1 VYCCGVDAVTTA
13 TAQASARSPGD
24 QLPGAQPPGA
34 QPPGDQPPGTPFP
47 GAQFHRRGD
56 LEVLTWP
63 ALDAHPLDAVVTT
76 RRGGVSAGPYATL
89 NLGLHS
95 GDRGDSVRENRRR
108 AAAAL
113 GASPDDVVWAA
124 QTHGT
129 RAPIVT
135 AADRGRGADQLAGAV
150 PDADV
155 LVTADPGTVLAIL
168 VADCVPIVLYDPV
181 GHVLACVHAG
191 WRGTVARV
199 TDAALAAMA
208 SLGTRAADV
217 LAGIGPAVA
226 PERYQ
231 VGEEVAEAARQCFG
245 GSPGQIL
252 APDGPGH
259 WLLDLPAANHRILTE
274 AGVPAASIHVAPQR
288 TGAAADTAPTGTGT
302 TPGPFF
308 SYREQHPCGRFA
320 LLGRLAVRGAE

>member
-1 VYCCGVDAVTTA
+1 VNPEDRFWHTRLSGRPAIGRVYCCGVDAVTTVP
-13 TAQASARSPGD
+13 AQASAQVR
-24 QLPGAQPPGA
+24 
-34 QPPGDQPPGTPFP
+34 
-47 GAQFHRRGD
+47 RRGD

-76 RRGGVSAGPYATL
+76 RRGGVSAGPYASL
-89 NLGLHS
+89 NLGLHT
-95 GDRGDSVRENRRR
+95 GDSAAAVRENRRR

-113 GASPDDVVWAA
+113 GASPQDVVWAA

-129 RAPIVT
+129 GARIVT
-135 AADRGRGADQLAGAV
+135 AADRGRGADELSGAI

-181 GHVLACVHAG
+181 AHVLACVHAG

-231 VGEEVAEAARQCFG
+231 VGEEVAEATRRCFG
-245 GSPGQIL
+245 GSPGQL
-252 APDGPGH
+252 LRPDGPGH
-259 WLLDLPAANHRILTE
+259 WLLDLPAANHRILAE
-274 AGVPAASIHVAPQR
+274 AGVPAAGIHVAPQR
-288 TGAAADTAPTGTGT
+288 TGTTAGATPGT
-302 TPGPFF
+302 TSPGDFF

-320 LLGRLAVRGAE
+320 LLGRLAARSAE

>member
-1 VYCCGVDAVTTA
+1 
-13 TAQASARSPGD
+13 
-24 QLPGAQPPGA
+24 
-34 QPPGDQPPGTPFP
+34 
-47 GAQFHRRGD
+47 
-56 LEVLTWP
+56 
-63 ALDAHPLDAVVTT
+63 
-76 RRGGVSAGPYATL
+76 
-89 NLGLHS
+89 
-95 GDRGDSVRENRRR
+95 
-108 AAAAL
+108 
-113 GASPDDVVWAA
+113 
-124 QTHGT
+124 
-129 RAPIVT
+129 
-135 AADRGRGADQLAGAV
+135 
-150 PDADV
+150 
-155 LVTADPGTVLAIL
+155 
-168 VADCVPIVLYDPV
+168 
-181 GHVLACVHAG
+181 
-191 WRGTVARV
+191 
-199 TDAALAAMA
+199 
-208 SLGTRAADV
+208 V

-288 TGAAADTAPTGTGT
+288 TGAAADTASATPTPTGTGTGTGT